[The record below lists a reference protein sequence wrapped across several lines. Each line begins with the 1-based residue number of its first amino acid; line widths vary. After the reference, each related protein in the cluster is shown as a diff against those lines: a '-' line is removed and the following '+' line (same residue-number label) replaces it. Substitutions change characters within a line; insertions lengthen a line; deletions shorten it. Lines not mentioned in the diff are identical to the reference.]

1 MSKGGG
7 RGVVCPFFF
16 LFFLEI
22 YIYTYIGGGVRLG
35 GNVELDFGARAAL
48 VVLIVGLM
56 VGLGV
61 GKWRSGLR
69 GNIRYLLNL

>member
-1 MSKGGG
+1 M
-7 RGVVCPFFF
+7 
-16 LFFLEI
+16 
-22 YIYTYIGGGVRLG
+22 
-35 GNVELDFGARAAL
+35 ELDFGARAAL

-56 VGLGV
+56 VGQGV